1 MRSAFVVLIVGGALS
16 LALGIR
22 TWVLIGRGSGFEG
35 CAPGFRLRLHVQ
47 LLLSVALIAAGAYG
61 LSLR

>member
-1 MRSAFVVLIVGGALS
+1 MRSAFFVLIVGGALS

-22 TWVLIGRGSGFEG
+22 TWVFTGRGSGFEG

-47 LLLSVALIAAGAYG
+47 LLLSVALVAAGAYG